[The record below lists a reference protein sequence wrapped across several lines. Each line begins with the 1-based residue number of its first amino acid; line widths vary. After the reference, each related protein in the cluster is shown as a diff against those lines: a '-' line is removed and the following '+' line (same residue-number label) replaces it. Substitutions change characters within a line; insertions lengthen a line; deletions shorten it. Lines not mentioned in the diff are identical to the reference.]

1 VLWSLGERDKALAVW
16 REGQLLNPENETLLE
31 TLKRLR
37 VKL

>member
-1 VLWSLGERDKALAVW
+1 MGQRDRAVVIW
-16 REGQLLNPENETLLE
+16 KEGRLLNPENETLLE

>member
-1 VLWSLGERDKALAVW
+1 VLWSIGQREQALLTFKAGVK
-16 REGQLLNPENETLLE
+16 LNPENETLLE